1 MQPNKAVDLLLKA
14 SRQLATT
21 AKACWQRR
29 AAVNE
34 LDRVEAQELRSLAR
48 DLGVSADELRA
59 VTAKGEHAA
68 DLLVRR
74 MKTLGLD
81 PRRVDPAVLH
91 DLQRCCSEC
100 SHKGLCIHE
109 LEDRPRETTWPD
121 YCPNKLTLAALEA
134 GEPREAAAPAP
145 DLHVRDQTR

>member
-1 MQPNKAVDLLLKA
+1 MEPNKAADLLIRA
-14 SRQLATT
+14 SRQLAAT
-21 AKACWQRR
+21 AKAFWHRR
-29 AAVNE
+29 AAVND
-34 LDRVEAQELRSLAR
+34 LDRMEAQELRSLAR

-59 VTAKGEHAA
+59 LTAKGEHAA

-81 PRRVDPAVLH
+81 PRRVNPAVMH

-100 SHKGLCIHE
+100 THKGLCIHE
-109 LEDRPRETTWPD
+109 LEDRPREATWPD

-134 GEPREAAAPAP
+134 GEKRSPAS
-145 DLHVRDQTR
+145 DVHKAIK